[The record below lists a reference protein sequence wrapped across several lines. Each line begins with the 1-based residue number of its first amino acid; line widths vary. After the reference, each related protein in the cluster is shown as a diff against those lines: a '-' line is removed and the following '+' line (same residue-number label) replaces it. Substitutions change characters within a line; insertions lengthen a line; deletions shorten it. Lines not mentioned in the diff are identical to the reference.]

1 VVPEAPG
8 ATRSHSLVIARSKG
22 VATAALKAS
31 LIETKQQRGAF
42 DADLRPR
49 TTFTRLMKLGSLS
62 LC

>member
-1 VVPEAPG
+1 MVPEAPG

-31 LIETKQQRGAF
+31 FETKQPRDAF
-42 DADLRPR
+42 DAAVRPR
-49 TTFTRLMKLGSLS
+49 TTFARLMKLGSLS